1 LKGFVSFF
9 FMANKLTSVSR
20 LVFSVIFSF
29 NEVLKFI
36 NVKVMLKFFLKKS
49 KYMINNL
56 PMTEPNH
63 SYHAHPFRNCNELKI
78 LIINNLTS

>member
-1 LKGFVSFF
+1 
-9 FMANKLTSVSR
+9 
-20 LVFSVIFSF
+20 
-29 NEVLKFI
+29 
-36 NVKVMLKFFLKKS
+36 
-49 KYMINNL
+49 MINNL